1 MGVRTTGECLACGQ
15 ETNKLCGPCSKAGIQ
30 LFLCSPEHQKLVW
43 QGHKVFCGA
52 NAWPISLPRL
62 TRAETAKLLEN
73 LDKPTLRL
81 RASGEKFHRS
91 SLDYL
96 RTFLGP
102 NKTRDEIVSDIMSV
116 SDIFPVL
123 GSASFPEWSQTILLA
138 ARDTAMSNFTHD
150 KLPSELTL
158 GGISKIVLE
167 SVGIGLLAPIP
178 ARYDMRS
185 TILFHRLACY
195 EALVVAALPD
205 PRAPDTG
212 FDRIRDAERC
222 KRTCE
227 TALKAYVSEAFDA
240 GLAAKFLVK
249 LKEAA
254 PKAMFLPTDR
264 STGKLTELSELGG
277 TEHVA

>member
-1 MGVRTTGECLACGQ
+1 MLPQ
-15 ETNKLCGPCSKAGIQ
+15 
-30 LFLCSPEHQKLVW
+30 VW

-102 NKTRDEIVSDIMSV
+102 NKTRDEIVVSRFDQPLQRTFADGAVLQSDIMSV

-123 GSASFPEWSQTILLA
+123 GPASFPEWSQTILLA
-138 ARDTAMSNFTHD
+138 SRDTAMSNFTHD

-227 TALKAYVSEAFDA
+227 KALKAYVSEAFDA